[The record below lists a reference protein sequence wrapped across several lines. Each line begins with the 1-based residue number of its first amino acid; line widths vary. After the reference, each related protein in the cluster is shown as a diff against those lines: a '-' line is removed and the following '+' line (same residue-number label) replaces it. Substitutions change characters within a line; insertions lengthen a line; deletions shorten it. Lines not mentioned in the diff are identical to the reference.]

1 MKQIAV
7 GNSLFQKQANS
18 LLILNA
24 LRTSPLSR
32 TEIAARLGLQPSTV
46 TYSVGRLLESDI
58 VKETGPSEFAA
69 AGAGRKRSLLRLN
82 ADYGCFGGA
91 HITDKD
97 FRIVIS
103 DLFGTILSRKI
114 VNFSE
119 KEAGFEQKVS
129 GIVACCTDMAK
140 GKRILGL
147 GISVPGVVNSEGNT
161 IRECWSMGIWD
172 KCFSKLLDSFSF
184 PVRLEND
191 ARLGAKK
198 YQSEESLAYL
208 LARRSGDDRISVGIG
223 LVLGGR
229 LYRGD
234 NGRSGE
240 YRSSALM
247 RCGAL
252 GRTQV
257 RDEADAR
264 SAVMEIL
271 SDVLSLMTTLD
282 IAHLVA
288 DFEPDMRTI
297 AEGLVANEL
306 KNALQSIGVGIRFS
320 DSEWNS
326 AEGGSSM
333 MLAEFFAVPQVGQS
347 IRNKNCM
354 F

>member
-18 LLILNA
+18 LLILNI
-24 LRTSPLSR
+24 LRASPLSR
-32 TEIAARLGLQPSTV
+32 TEIASKLGLQPSTV
-46 TYSVGRLLESDI
+46 TYSMGRLLESGM
-58 VKETGPSEFAA
+58 VKETGPADISSPV
-69 AGAGRKRSLLRLN
+69 AGRKRSLIQLN
-82 ADYGCFGGA
+82 GDYGCIGGA
-91 HITDKD
+91 QVTDKD
-97 FRIVIS
+97 FRIVTS
-103 DLFGTILSRKI
+103 DLYGSILSRKI
-114 VNFSE
+114 VSFSE
-119 KEAGFEQKVS
+119 EEAGFDQKIS
-129 GIVACCTDMAK
+129 RIVAICTEMAA

-147 GISVPGVVNSEGNT
+147 GISVPGVVNPEGNA
-161 IRECWSMGIWD
+161 IRECWSLGIWNRS
-172 KCFSKLLDSFSF
+172 FSELLDSFGF

-208 LARRSGDDRISVGIG
+208 LVRCGTDSRISVGIG